1 MVQLA
6 PIPKQFLDSSGVPY
20 AGGEV
25 DVFYAGDT
33 RRANVYADSE
43 GKTIIQNPVILD
55 SHGSWKGFVEMEPSL
70 DYVIRSKEGNVVFF
84 FPNVSV
90 LKKGSIGRYSLKNA
104 ANLVP
109 DERFF
114 DFHKLGS
121 DVILSFND
129 SMKTWLKENGF
140 EFED

>member
-1 MVQLA
+1 MVQLS

-43 GKTIIQNPVILD
+43 GTTIIQNPVVLD
-55 SHGSWKGFVEMEPSL
+55 SHGSWKGFVEMESSL

-84 FPNVSV
+84 FPSVSI
-90 LKKGSIGRYSLKNA
+90 LKKGSIGRFSFKNA
-104 ANLVP
+104 SDLVP
-109 DERFF
+109 DERFLEF
-114 DFHKLGS
+114 RDFAG
-121 DVILSFND
+121 DVGVTLNESLRE
-129 SMKTWLKENGF
+129 WLKNNGF